1 MLQFMML
8 VAIYGYIHSHTATNV
23 AITILHLQPVNFR
36 RHFLHLYTC
45 GLVLTLR
52 HPVWQQVKVADA
64 ELLTDWQRKN
74 KEYKQRHQMNAH
86 RESDTMARLMKFRQ
100 HLQKPAEQKQPVAAP
115 TEAAVRPDAD
125 AAEPN
130 RDPGKKAE
138 SIAADD
144 EEVCG
149 HNKNRLPMSG
159 ADQAQTVN
167 QHALLCALSCCLHCN
182 KPAFAPSQSSILSNN
197 LPLTSGSNAQTDN
210 KVRTN

>member
-1 MLQFMML
+1 M
-8 VAIYGYIHSHTATNV
+8 
-23 AITILHLQPVNFR
+23 
-36 RHFLHLYTC
+36 
-45 GLVLTLR
+45 
-52 HPVWQQVKVADA
+52 ADA

-130 RDPGKKAE
+130 RDPGRKAE

-149 HNKNRLPMSG
+149 NNSSFLPMSG
-159 ADQAQTVN
+159 ADQAQLSISMHCCMYSAAVCIATS
-167 QHALLCALSCCLHCN
+167 LLLRPHTQ
-182 KPAFAPSQSSILSNN
+182 AF
-197 LPLTSGSNAQTDN
+197 
-210 KVRTN
+210 